1 MISKLPR
8 YVGEAWRAESGY
20 RHHSQ
25 DTAADVIR
33 FEKDDLGNDWTDS
46 IPVTLLRELA
56 SYPARALI
64 WVARTQKIG
73 RMYGEPSAVE
83 LSSNARV
90 VYEDDDGTLVL
101 NDESIN

>member
-20 RHHSQ
+20 THHYKV
-25 DTAADVIR
+25 TAADVIR
-33 FEKDDLGNDWTDS
+33 YETDDLGNDWPDS
-46 IPVTLLRELA
+46 IPAALLRELE
-56 SYPARALI
+56 SYPARDLI
-64 WVARTQKIG
+64 WVARTQEIC
-73 RMYGEPSAVE
+73 RLYGEPSAFG

-101 NDESIN
+101 NAEPIN